1 MQRTNQPNMFYG
13 AKPELFARAKYLRE
27 NMTESEQLLWHKL
40 RNNQLKYRFKAQHP
54 INIFIADFYCHQKQ
68 LVIEIDGKIH
78 EKQTEYDAGR
88 TAELNR
94 WGITVLRF
102 SNEDV
107 MFRIDDVIQ
116 EIERYLNS

>member
-1 MQRTNQPNMFYG
+1 MSDSKAPLGVWGEAKKKENLMQRTNQPNMFYG

-54 INIFIADFYCHQKQ
+54 IDIFIADFYCHQKQ

-78 EKQTEYDAGR
+78 EQRKYETYLR
-88 TAELNR
+88 TVKSKE
-94 WGITVLRF
+94 
-102 SNEDV
+102 
-107 MFRIDDVIQ
+107 
-116 EIERYLNS
+116 